1 MATDSNSAGHG
12 KDVVITAVGAITAL
26 GVGFDALKAGLRR
39 GKPCLGPV
47 SLFPDE
53 PEARQLRAGQV
64 TDFDPKLVLGSKGLR
79 NKDRLTLLLLGSIG
93 VDLAGAIEAIGDPK
107 AIGLVAGTTFS
118 SLTSQIEF
126 TSIYER
132 DGVRALNAMAFPN
145 MVLNTPPSQAN
156 IWFDLEG
163 SSTTLTNGF
172 TAGLDALMFA
182 SDQIRCGRAVHMV
195 AGGADDLALAALR
208 AFERRRLLSA
218 SGQLRPLDEQH
229 DGTLLGEGA
238 AVMLLE
244 QRAAAEHR
252 GAEIVAEVLG
262 YGSAFDG
269 SAEPGYSASAAGASQ
284 AMQIALDDAGLAPE
298 QIDFLSASASGIPSG
313 DEMEERAIHRVFGDH
328 VASLPVVAYS
338 SYWGNCL
345 GASGAM
351 QAAAA
356 VADLRDGVV
365 SATCGFERGSGQ
377 LATCTAALAA
387 PAARVA
393 MINAFGLTGTN
404 SSLILR
410 RPC

>member
-1 MATDSNSAGHG
+1 MTSNTQAAEGE
-12 KDVVITAVGAITAL
+12 
-26 GVGFDALKAGLRR
+26 
-39 GKPCLGPV
+39 PQLGPIT
-47 SLFPDE
+47 LFPE
-53 PEARQLRAGQV
+53 ERTAQELRGGQI
-64 TDFDPKLVLGSKGLR
+64 TDFDPKLALGSKGLR

-93 VDLAGAIEAIGDPK
+93 VDLADAIEAIGDPK

-126 TSIYER
+126 TSTYER

-156 IWFDLEG
+156 IWFDLQG

-208 AFERRRLLSA
+208 AFEARRLLSP

-244 QRAAAEHR
+244 GREAAQRR
-252 GAEIVAEVLG
+252 GAEMVAEVLG

-269 SAEPGYSASAAGASQ
+269 SPDPGYSASAEGASQ
-284 AMQIALDDAGLAPE
+284 AMRTALHDAGLGPE
-298 QIDFLSASASGIPSG
+298 QIDFVSVSASGIPAG
-313 DEMEERAIHRVFGDH
+313 DDMETRALHQVFG
-328 VASLPVVAYS
+328 ARATSLPLVAYS

-351 QAAAA
+351 QTAAAL
-356 VADLRDGVV
+356 ADLADGVV
-365 SATCGFERGSGQ
+365 SATCGLQRSAGK
-377 LATCTAALAA
+377 LAA
-387 PAARVA
+387 AATPQAAPNARVT

-404 SSLILR
+404 SSLIVRKLG
-410 RPC
+410 